1 MNLDKN
7 ISYMPYL
14 KAYCI
19 LLCIALMTGCTSV
32 SAGFQSNDFHNI
44 KSAIL
49 KRDSKPLDA
58 WDRMRKGFQMPNL
71 NTELSKQW
79 IKYYASH
86 PESIR
91 KIAERSSK
99 YLYFVIE
106 EITRRNLPTEL
117 ALIPFIESAYN
128 PSAIS
133 KNQASGLWQF
143 VPKTAQHFK
152 LKQNWWCDERRD
164 PVISTYAALD
174 YLEKLYKTQGNWH
187 LALASYN
194 CGESTIQKAIARNK
208 KLGLP
213 INYSS
218 LKIPEETRNYVPK
231 IQAIKTIIKNPE
243 KFGIKLPKVSNKPYF
258 SSVKRNKDIDIEIAA
273 KLAEISLEEFKALNP
288 SYNRPI
294 IKGPYSQTI
303 LLPIDTI
310 DTFHNNLKLFKGNLS
325 NWKIYKSK
333 NRETFASIAE
343 HFGIS
348 EADLRKSN
356 HIIHKQK
363 VTSGQILLIPTDK
376 IKNNIKNNCIT
387 SNLIEYEIKTGDTL
401 LKIAKEHNTTL
412 NNLIKI
418 NKLKND
424 KIVSGSKIM
433 VPFNKK

>member
-1 MNLDKN
+1 MDKN
-7 ISYMPYL
+7 IAYMPCL

-19 LLCIALMTGCTSV
+19 LLCIALMAGCTSV
-32 SAGFQSNDFHNI
+32 SAGFQSNDLHNVR
-44 KSAIL
+44 SLL
-49 KRDSKPLDA
+49 KRNNEPLDA

-79 IKYYASH
+79 LQYYASH
-86 PESIR
+86 PESIK

-106 EITRRNLPTEL
+106 EINRRNLPTEL

-128 PSAIS
+128 PTAIS
-133 KNQASGLWQF
+133 KNKASGLWQF
-143 VPKTAQHFK
+143 VPKTAQHFN
-152 LKQNWWCDERRD
+152 LKQDWWCDERRD

-187 LALASYN
+187 LALAAYN
-194 CGESTIQKAIARNK
+194 CGESTIQKAIAKNK
-208 KLGLP
+208 LLGLP
-213 INYSS
+213 TNYSS

-243 KFGIKLPKVSNKPYF
+243 KFGIELPKVNNSPYF
-258 SSVKRNKDIDIEIAA
+258 SSVKKNKDIDIEVAA

-303 LLPIDTI
+303 LLPIHTI
-310 DTFHNNLKLFKGNLS
+310 DTFHNNLKSFKGNLS

-333 NRETFASIAE
+333 NRETFTSISE
-343 HFGIS
+343 RFGIS
-348 EADLRKSN
+348 ETDLRKSN
-356 HIIHKQK
+356 HIKHQQK
-363 VTSGQILLIPTDK
+363 LTSGQILLIPTDK
-376 IKNNIKNNCIT
+376 IKKNSMI

-401 LKIAKEHNTTL
+401 SKIAKDHNTTL
-412 NNLIKI
+412 NNLIKA

-424 KIVSGSKIM
+424 KIIAGSKIM
-433 VPFNKK
+433 VPYKKK